1 MSQFSKYLLVN
12 IYVCRYVG
20 ICNSFQGDTE
30 QKITA
35 YIHEV
40 LLCFLVLVRKPT

>member
-1 MSQFSKYLLVN
+1 MSQLLKYLLVN

-20 ICNSFQGDTE
+20 ICNPFQGDTE

-40 LLCFLVLVRKPT
+40 LIPF